1 MTGIML
7 GAKAHVIH
15 ASDPSIIGLNG
26 TILDETKNML
36 SIWTRRGIRYVPK
49 LHTRLRLE
57 SSANMIQDSD
67 MRGRFYE
74 RTVGP

>member
-7 GAKAHVIH
+7 GAKAHVIQ
-15 ASDPSIIGLNG
+15 ASEPSIIGLNG

-36 SIWTRRGIRYVPK
+36 SIWTKRGIRYVPK

-57 SSANMIQDSD
+57 SSGDMVHDND